1 MRIIVVENE
10 IRIREGI
17 CKLITNVGNNHE
29 IVGEAS
35 NGREGLQLI
44 MEKQPDLVITDI
56 KMPVMDGLEM
66 LKEMNR
72 KKYTTKAIVISA
84 YSEFSYAQQA
94 IALSVSE
101 YLLKPVT
108 VDHLT
113 NSLRKVEEQYASERF
128 SNPKTLSALENVLNG
143 IIFGGLKIDEDILF
157 CLNDKYQISKQSRFV
172 ELIVRISGNFES
184 VIDQV
189 KEDVKSMFYEE
200 EGVSF
205 CILDVSKEKSFLV
218 VFYGLKNESEF
229 GNWIKNKTSGL
240 HQKYLNNH
248 LTFGLV
254 FVDGP
259 GYLKADYLNLFSN
272 MDWGI
277 TLGSGAFICYPDV
290 IRIQTVPCS
299 YPINIENELKAALC
313 ENNMQRAYQ
322 LIDQFIRFFGDKK
335 MYLPKEVKES
345 YVRFTWVIIN
355 IAKEIG
361 IIDYQQLEQQK
372 LLEAM
377 MDSQNYSELQD
388 ELIRFIKKLNPLKL
402 DDNLVDISPIIMRM
416 KSMIHE
422 FYQTGITLDEIAE
435 RLNITPEYLGAMF
448 HKEMGI
454 NFSGYIKKCRIN
466 KAKELLLGTQLK
478 LYEISE
484 KIGYTDAKYFSRV
497 FKECTG
503 QHPADYR
510 KTH

>member
-17 CKLITNVGNNHE
+17 CKLIANVSNQHE
-29 IVGEAS
+29 VVGVAD
-35 NGREGLQLI
+35 NGKEGLKLAL
-44 MEKQPDLVITDI
+44 EKQPDLVITDI

-66 LKEMNR
+66 LQEMH
-72 KKYTTKAIVISA
+72 KKKCAAKAIVISA
-84 YSEFSYAQQA
+84 YSEFVYAQQA
-94 IALSVSE
+94 IALNVSE

-113 NSLRKVEEQYASERF
+113 NSLKKVEEQYASERL
-128 SNPKTLSALENVLNG
+128 NPRTLSALENILNG
-143 IIFGGLKIDEDILF
+143 IIFGGLKIDEDIMV
-157 CLNDKYQISKQSRFV
+157 CLNEKYQIGRETRFI
-172 ELIVRISGNFES
+172 ELIVQVSYQYYS
-184 VIDQV
+184 VFSQIKADL
-189 KEDVKSMFYEE
+189 KSMFHEKNDF
-200 EGVSF
+200 SF
-205 CILDVSKEKSFLV
+205 CILDVTKEKSLLA
-218 VFYGLKNESEF
+218 VFYNIKNEPEF
-229 GNWIKNKTSGL
+229 VSWIKNIASEL
-240 HQKYLNNH
+240 YERHRDNH
-248 LTFGLV
+248 LTFGIVSAVGLA
-254 FVDGP
+254 
-259 GYLKADYLNLFSN
+259 YLKADYLNLFSN

-277 TLGSGAFICYPDV
+277 TLGDGALICYPDV
-290 IRIQTVPCS
+290 LKIQTVPCP
-299 YPINIENELKAALC
+299 YPINIENELKVSLC
-313 ENNMQRAYQ
+313 QNNMKRAYQ
-322 LIDQFIRFFGDKK
+322 LTDQFIHFFGDKK
-335 MYLPKEVKES
+335 LYAPKEVKES

-377 MDSQNYSELQD
+377 MDSQNYSELQA
-388 ELIRFIKKLNPLKL
+388 ELAGLIKKINPIKLNG
-402 DDNLVDISPIIMRM
+402 DSADISPIIMRM

-422 FYQTGITLDEIAE
+422 FYNTGITLDEIAD

-448 HKEMGI
+448 HKEMGV
-454 NFSGYIKKCRIN
+454 NFSAYIKKCRIN

-484 KIGYTDAKYFSRV
+484 KIGYSDAKYFSRV

-510 KTH
+510 KAH